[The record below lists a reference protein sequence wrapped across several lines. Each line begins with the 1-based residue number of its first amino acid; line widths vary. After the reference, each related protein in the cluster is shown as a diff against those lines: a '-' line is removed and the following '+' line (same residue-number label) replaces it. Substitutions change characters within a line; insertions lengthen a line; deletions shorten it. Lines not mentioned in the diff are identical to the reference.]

1 MIPTIKNILY
11 VSDISEGSRPA
22 FRMAVSLA
30 EKYDAKITFL
40 HVIEPIPDSVRVT
53 LESTL
58 SADAYSKIQSDGAQN
73 LKEII
78 QGRIQ
83 AFSDS
88 EMAELTWKPQFDSMV
103 VEGIIHKR
111 IIEVADKLNAGM
123 VVMGTRTHSAT
134 KQFFMGST
142 ANKVMRH
149 SDVPVLV
156 VPLSS

>member
-1 MIPTIKNILY
+1 MIPSIKNILY
-11 VSDISEGSRPA
+11 VSDIGEGSRPA

-30 EKYDAKITFL
+30 EQYDAKITFL

-58 SADAYSKIQSDGAQN
+58 SADAYSLLQSDGAAN

-78 QGRIQ
+78 ADRIT
-83 AFSDS
+83 AFCSS
-88 EMAELTWKPQFDSMV
+88 ELEASAYKPKFDTV
-103 VEGIIHKR
+103 LAEGIIHRK
-111 IIEVADKLNAGM
+111 IIEVAEKMSADM

>member
-1 MIPTIKNILY
+1 MIPSIKKILY
-11 VSDISEGSRPA
+11 VSDIGEGSRPA

-30 EKYDAKITFL
+30 EQYDAKITFL

-58 SADAYSKIQSDGAQN
+58 SADAYSLLQSDGAAN
-73 LKEII
+73 LKQII
-78 QGRIQ
+78 SDRIE
-83 AFSDS
+83 AFCSS
-88 EMAELTWKPQFDSMV
+88 ELENSTYKPAFDTV
-103 VEGIIHKR
+103 LAEGIIHRK
-111 IIEVADKLNAGM
+111 IIDVAEKMNADM